1 MTHFHV
7 DHCAGL
13 PYFVEKTEFNG
24 KIFMTHPTKSIYNY
38 VLQDF
43 VKVSGIPSMDE
54 QLFDEKDVENTLN
67 KIQLIDYHQEIEM
80 NGIKFS
86 AFRAGHVLGAAM
98 FLIEIDGIKI
108 LYTGDYSREEDRI
121 LKPAEFTDCEVDV
134 LIVEST
140 YGTTEHSDKT
150 IREQNFTKAVTDIV
164 MRGGK
169 CLMPVFAL
177 GKAQELLLIL
187 NEHWRTHADQ
197 LSHIPIYYQ
206 GNLANRAL
214 SIFNTHRNLMGDKL
228 RMELESGQNPF
239 KFQPIDKLDAIAE
252 STLPLVIIASPG
264 MLQNGPSRELFVKWA
279 PYPENGVIFTG
290 YSVEGSLAKKVID
303 SDKNIVVGD

>member
-1 MTHFHV
+1 M
-7 DHCAGL
+7 
-13 PYFVEKTEFNG
+13 
-24 KIFMTHPTKSIYNY
+24 
-38 VLQDF
+38 
-43 VKVSGIPSMDE
+43 SGIPQMDE

-140 YGTTEHSDKT
+140 YGTTEHSDKI
-150 IREQNFTKAVTDIV
+150 IRENKFTKAVTDIV
-164 MRGGK
+164 SRGGK

-187 NEHWRTHADQ
+187 NEHWSKHAE
-197 LSHIPIYYQ
+197 LSQIPIYYQ

-239 KFQPIDKLDAIAE
+239 KFQQYDKLDTIAE
-252 STLPLVIIASPG
+252 ATTPLVIIASPG

-279 PYPENGVIFTG
+279 PFEKNGVIFTG

-303 SDKNIVVGD
+303 SDKTIVVGD

>member
-1 MTHFHV
+1 M
-7 DHCAGL
+7 
-13 PYFVEKTEFNG
+13 
-24 KIFMTHPTKSIYNY
+24 
-38 VLQDF
+38 
-43 VKVSGIPSMDE
+43 
-54 QLFDEKDVENTLN
+54 FDEKDVENTLD

-140 YGTTEHSDKT
+140 YGITEHSEKEV
-150 IREQNFTKAVTDIV
+150 RENNFTKAVTDIV
-164 MRGGK
+164 LRGGK

-187 NEHWRTHADQ
+187 NEHWNRHPE
-197 LSHIPIYYQ
+197 LSNIPIYYQ

-239 KFQPIDKLDAIAE
+239 KF
-252 STLPLVIIASPG
+252 
-264 MLQNGPSRELFVKWA
+264 
-279 PYPENGVIFTG
+279 
-290 YSVEGSLAKKVID
+290 
-303 SDKNIVVGD
+303 

>member
-1 MTHFHV
+1 
-7 DHCAGL
+7 
-13 PYFVEKTEFNG
+13 
-24 KIFMTHPTKSIYNY
+24 
-38 VLQDF
+38 
-43 VKVSGIPSMDE
+43 
-54 QLFDEKDVENTLN
+54 
-67 KIQLIDYHQEIEM
+67 
-80 NGIKFS
+80 
-86 AFRAGHVLGAAM
+86 
-98 FLIEIDGIKI
+98 
-108 LYTGDYSREEDRI
+108 
-121 LKPAEFTDCEVDV
+121 
-134 LIVEST
+134 
-140 YGTTEHSDKT
+140 
-150 IREQNFTKAVTDIV
+150 
-164 MRGGK
+164 
-169 CLMPVFAL
+169 MPVFAL

-197 LSHIPIYYQ
+197 LSNIPIYYQ

>member
-1 MTHFHV
+1 
-7 DHCAGL
+7 
-13 PYFVEKTEFNG
+13 
-24 KIFMTHPTKSIYNY
+24 
-38 VLQDF
+38 
-43 VKVSGIPSMDE
+43 
-54 QLFDEKDVENTLN
+54 
-67 KIQLIDYHQEIEM
+67 M

-140 YGTTEHSDKT
+140 YGTTYQSEKAQ
-150 IREQNFTKAVTDIV
+150 REQNFTKAVTDIV
-164 MRGGK
+164 LRGGK

-187 NEHWRTHADQ
+187 NEHWSKHSELQ
-197 LSHIPIYYQ
+197 NVPIYYQ

-239 KFQPIDKLDAIAE
+239 
-252 STLPLVIIASPG
+252 
-264 MLQNGPSRELFVKWA
+264 
-279 PYPENGVIFTG
+279 
-290 YSVEGSLAKKVID
+290 
-303 SDKNIVVGD
+303 